1 MLERSSASS
10 KRPRIYDQEMFD
22 SQSSHSSNVT
32 MDNSEIRKDLES
44 LQNGHTHDKDNTYEW
59 ALSRW

>member
-44 LQNGHTHDKDNTYEW
+44 LQNGHTHDKDNTYE
-59 ALSRW
+59 